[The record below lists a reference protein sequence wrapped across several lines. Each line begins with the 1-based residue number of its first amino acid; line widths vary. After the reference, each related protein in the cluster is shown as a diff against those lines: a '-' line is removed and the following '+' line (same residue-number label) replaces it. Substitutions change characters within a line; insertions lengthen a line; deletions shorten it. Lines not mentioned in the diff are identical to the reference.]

1 MTSWS
6 TACPDWAERIV
17 AKRSLIPSPIFANEA
32 EEALRVFKSLR
43 VVDVPGKP
51 TFGECC
57 EQFVFDFV
65 AAIFGAYDRDTGRR
79 LIQEFFLLISKK
91 NAKST
96 IAAGIMVTALIRNW
110 RNSASLTLLAPSLK
124 VANNAFVPARD
135 MVLED
140 PQLRDLLHIAE
151 HTRSITHR
159 GTKAVLQ
166 VVAADSDVVG
176 GQKSSFVLID
186 ELWLFGRR
194 RGADAMIREAV
205 GGLVSRP
212 EGFVIYLSTQSD
224 EEPAGVFK
232 DKLDYARSVRD
243 GEIDDPAFL
252 PVIYEFPRAMIESEA
267 YLDPANFYVTNP
279 NLGRSVDLPWLIRE
293 LKKEGDKRDGGRQ
306 TFLAKHLNVEIGMRL
321 ARDRWR
327 GADYWLKAKDE
338 TLTLDR
344 LIERSEVVTVGI
356 DGGGLDDLLAVS
368 VLGRD
373 QSTDEWLH
381 WGRAWAQSDVFELRK
396 DIVPK
401 LEEFIADGDL
411 VAVSADDPTQ
421 DIRDVADLC
430 ERLASAGKLPKE
442 GAIGLD
448 PHGVG
453 ALVDELDKRGL
464 RHPQVVQVSQ
474 GYKLTGSVW
483 TVERKLKDGTFWHCG
498 QGLMTWSVGN
508 AKAESR
514 GNATYITKQTAG
526 RAKIDPLVATFD
538 AVDLMSRNPQGAKR
552 SVYETRGVR
561 TL

>member
-1 MTSWS
+1 MTRT

-17 AKRSLIPSPIFANEA
+17 AKRSLIPAPIFADEA

-65 AAIFGAYDRDTGRR
+65 AAIFGAYDAESGRR
-79 LIQEFFLLISKK
+79 LIREFFLLISKK
-91 NAKST
+91 NSKST
-96 IAAGIMVTALIRNW
+96 IAAGIMVTALVRNW
-110 RNSASLTLLAPSLK
+110 RFSAMLGLLAPTLK
-124 VANNAFVPARD
+124 VANNAFIPARD

-140 PQLRDLLHIAE
+140 PELRDLLHIAE
-151 HTRSITHR
+151 HTRTITHR
-159 GTKAVLQ
+159 VTKAVLM
-166 VVAADSDVVG
+166 VVAADSDVVS
-176 GQKSSFVLID
+176 GQKFSFVLVD
-186 ELWLFGRR
+186 ELWIFGSR
-194 RGADAMIREAV
+194 RGADSMLREAV

-232 DKLDYARSVRD
+232 DKLDYARAVRD
-243 GEIDDPAFL
+243 GEIDDPEFL
-252 PVIYEFPRAMIESEA
+252 PVIYEFPKEMIESEA
-267 YLDPANFYVTNP
+267 YLDPANFYITNP

-293 LKKEGDKRDGGRQ
+293 LRKEGDKRDGSRQ

-321 ARDRWR
+321 SRDRWR
-327 GADYWLKAKDE
+327 GADYWLKAADDG
-338 TLTLDR
+338 LTLDAI
-344 LIERSEVVTVGI
+344 IERSEVVTVGI
-356 DGGGLDDLLAVS
+356 DGGGLDDLMALAVI
-368 VLGRD
+368 GRCAR
-373 QSTDEWLH
+373 TDEWLH
-381 WGRAWAQSDVFELRK
+381 WARAWAQSDVFERRK
-396 DIVPK
+396 DIVTN
-401 LEEFIADGDL
+401 LEGFISDGDL
-411 VAVSADDPTQ
+411 IAVPEDDPTG
-421 DIRDVADLC
+421 DIREIADLC
-430 ERLASAGKLPKE
+430 ERLALAGKLPKE

-453 ALVDELDKRGL
+453 ALVDELDKRSL

-483 TVERKLKDGTFWHCG
+483 TIERKLKDGTFWHCG
-498 QGLMTWSVGN
+498 QALMSWSVGN